1 MPEDDGTVQWY
12 AVRTRSRH
20 EKVVRDQL
28 TAKGVEPFLPLWM
41 RWSRWKDRRK
51 QIATPLF
58 PGYCFARFQLSQ
70 KLQVLK
76 TPGVVGIVGT
86 NGVIEPV
93 PPAEIE
99 AVRTLVNGPL
109 RYDPC
114 PFLTEGM
121 EVEVVRGPLM
131 GVRGRL
137 LRKDRAARLVISV
150 TLIRQ
155 AASVEIDVGD
165 IAPV

>member
-1 MPEDDGTVQWY
+1 MTPHWY

-28 TAKGVEPFLPLWM
+28 AAKSLEPFLPLWT

-51 QIATPLF
+51 QIAIPLF
-58 PGYCFARFQLSQ
+58 PGYCFAHFQLAE
-70 KLQVLK
+70 KLLVLK
-76 TPGVVGIVGT
+76 TPGVVGIVGV
-86 NGVIEPV
+86 NGTIESV
-93 PPAEIE
+93 SSEEIE
-99 AVRTLVNGPL
+99 AIRTLVNGPL

-114 PFLTEGM
+114 PFLAEGM

-137 LRKDRAARLVISV
+137 LRKDRGARLVISV

-155 AASVEIDVGD
+155 AASVEIDAAD